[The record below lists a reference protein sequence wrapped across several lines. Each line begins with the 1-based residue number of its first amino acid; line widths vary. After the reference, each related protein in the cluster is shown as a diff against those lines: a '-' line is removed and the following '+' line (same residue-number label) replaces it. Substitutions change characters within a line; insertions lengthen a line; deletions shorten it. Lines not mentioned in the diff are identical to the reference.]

1 MQALWLEDQKLSY
14 RTDVPT
20 PQPGPDEALIR
31 TRLAGIC
38 STDLELLRGYYP
50 YAGVLGHEFVGEVV
64 EAAAAPHLVG
74 ERVVGEIN
82 ASCGNCDHCRTGRP
96 THCGRRTVLGISGRD
111 GVFAETF
118 TLPVENLH
126 PVPEGVEDHAAVFTE
141 PLAAAVEIL
150 EQVHL
155 RPTDRV
161 LVVGAGRL
169 GQLISQVL
177 SLSGADLRVVVRHD
191 RQRKLLTQRGIV
203 TIPEKDLP
211 VGSMDVVID
220 ATGAPGGF
228 KVAREALRPRG
239 RLVLKSTYAGK
250 LDFDASALVVDEI
263 TLVGSRC
270 GPFPPALRLLEK
282 SLVDPTLLIDD
293 TFPLLEGLRAFEKA
307 GQGGVFKVLLSV

>member
-1 MQALWLEDQKLSY
+1 MNALWLEDQELSY

-20 PQPGPDEALIR
+20 PQPGPGEALIR

-38 STDLELLRGYYP
+38 GTDLELLRGYYP

-64 EAAAAPHLVG
+64 EAATAPHLVG

-82 ASCGNCDHCRTGRP
+82 APCGDCDLCRAGHP
-96 THCGRRTVLGISGRD
+96 THCKERTVLGISDRD

-118 TLPVENLH
+118 TFPVENLH
-126 PVPEGVEDHAAVFTE
+126 PIPEGVTDEEAVFTE
-141 PLAAAVEIL
+141 PLAAALEIV
-150 EQVHL
+150 EQVHI

-169 GQLISQVL
+169 GQLIAQTL
-177 SLSGADLRVVVRHD
+177 TLTGADLNVIARHE
-191 RQRKLLTQRGIV
+191 RQRDLLAQRGISAMPEGA
-203 TIPEKDLP
+203 IPA
-211 VGSMDVVID
+211 GSMDIVVD

-228 KVAREALRPRG
+228 ESARKALRPRG
-239 RLVLKSTYAGK
+239 KLILKSTYVGN

-270 GPFPPALRLLEK
+270 GPFAPAIRLLRQK
-282 SLVDPTLLIDD
+282 LVDPTVLIEDV
-293 TFPLLEGLRAFEKA
+293 FPLTEGLQAFQKA
-307 GQGGVFKVLLSV
+307 SQKGVFKVLIKP